1 MNGVEIFL
9 TAGGGLIAAL
19 GGFEFV
25 KYILNKGSN
34 DRIMAAH
41 AFQEERKAIIEDYNR
56 VQREVDAAKEEIRKQ
71 GEKIDELYKRVRSL
85 EHERLNL
92 IKENNEL
99 KLALKEAE
107 HNICVRP
114 DDECLKRLPP
124 RMYCRLKNLAAGK
137 YDEYYADAE
146 DKEKREDKNNEESST
161 SASQPHPN
169 D

>member
-9 TAGGGLIAAL
+9 TAGGGLITAL

-25 KYILNKGSN
+25 KYLLNKGSN
-34 DRIMAAH
+34 DRIMAAQ
-41 AFQEERKAIIEDYNR
+41 AFQEERKAIIEDYHR
-56 VQREVDAAKEEIRKQ
+56 VQQEVDSAKEEIRKQ

-85 EHERLNL
+85 ESERLNL

-99 KLALKEAE
+99 RLALKEAE

-137 YDEYYADAE
+137 YDEYYTDADKKDEADDE
-146 DKEKREDKNNEESST
+146 KDKKNSST
-161 SASQPHPN
+161 NQSQPKS
-169 D
+169 